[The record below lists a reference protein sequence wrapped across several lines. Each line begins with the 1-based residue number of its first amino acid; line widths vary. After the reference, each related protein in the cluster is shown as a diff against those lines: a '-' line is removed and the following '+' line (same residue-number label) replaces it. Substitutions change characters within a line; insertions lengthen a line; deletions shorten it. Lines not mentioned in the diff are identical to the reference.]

1 MVCSLDNSSAL
12 KNFVKGELKYTG
24 NNPEVLMANLLGL
37 AYITGFFFFLL
48 IIVLCSY
55 QLRRRKYHQIA
66 NELGAEYQSQGLFK
80 SGKIAGSSNHRK
92 YTVENEEGS
101 RSGSWTVIKMQ
112 CVNKG
117 IPLHIHGR
125 FFKNFPNWKYGFT
138 EGDRTERVFV
148 TNVTLQ
154 NVGIPLE
161 EKYRIEVEGLFQEFA
176 LLNYPFLRK
185 GRLRIEQDSMSFT
198 ISGILKKLEVIRQI
212 LSVLTTVAD
221 RIESQPIGVWS
232 ESQQEKQS
240 PTGFSVAVR
249 SDRS

>member
-1 MVCSLDNSSAL
+1 
-12 KNFVKGELKYTG
+12 
-24 NNPEVLMANLLGL
+24 MANVLGL
-37 AYITGFFFFLL
+37 VYIAGFFFFLL

-55 QLRRRKYHQIA
+55 QLRRRKYQQIA

-80 SGKIAGSSNHRK
+80 SGKVAGSSNHRK
-92 YTVENEEGS
+92 YTVENEEGAGGS
-101 RSGSWTVIKMQ
+101 GSGSWTVIGMQ

-125 FFKNFPNWKYGFT
+125 FFKNFPNWKYAFT

-161 EKYRIEVEGLFQEFA
+161 EKHKIEVQGLFQEFA
-176 LLNYPFLRK
+176 LLDYPFLRK
-185 GRLRIEQDSMSFT
+185 GLLRIEQDSMSFT
-198 ISGILKKLEVIRQI
+198 ISGTLKKVEVIRQI

-221 RIESQPIGVWS
+221 RIESQPIGDRS
-232 ESQQEKQS
+232 ENQQEKQS
-240 PTGFSVAVR
+240 PAGFSVAVSGR
-249 SDRS
+249 ATPTEL